1 MPQAGIQY
9 PSGALVGGTTARA
22 AIFESYVFNSGIH
35 DPEYS
40 KVLTY
45 KYPQY
50 YMTTLLDKLGAS
62 EPVAQSSFSWS
73 IMDRTRKSA
82 TYTAITNPTS
92 VTATLKTDI
101 AASGA
106 ELGYFQVG
114 DVIRIAKSGALG
126 RVSAIGIDTGFQTI
140 DIVNPTGVAWAN
152 NTTSVNGLPTVS
164 SGDVIGHVF
173 NAFGEGTNGPDGR
186 LFLPTEDYNY
196 TQILKRAMKVTG
208 YEMSNRTI
216 LGDGKAWYFTNEE
229 ILLKEFARD
238 REILIMFGQRA
249 SSGGVKWS
257 RGIFDFVNGGGVI
270 NTYASNPG
278 VSEADLQA
286 QIEDMLPEGG
296 SAEYLVLCG
305 STFLSKVMKALK
317 DYAIHGQ
324 SYGPLGNNM
333 AGLDFAGYKF
343 AGKTVYFAYYELFD
357 DTAVLPYVGTPSAS
371 AINFRDFSLWLDM
384 GTDSAGQR
392 LIKMKYKAHGGIQ
405 RKFVHKVIPGMMEFD
420 STGAEG
426 GFAANSFDGVEI
438 QLLSE
443 IGLELRLANR
453 HGILRANS

>member
-1 MPQAGIQY
+1 MPQPGLQY
-9 PSGALVGGTTARA
+9 PSSLTGGVSART
-22 AIFESYVFNSGIH
+22 AIFEGYVFNSGIH

-62 EPVAQSSFSWS
+62 EPVAQSTFSWS

-82 TYTAITNPTS
+82 TYTAIANGTTA
-92 VTATLKTDI
+92 TATLTTDL
-101 AASGA
+101 AATA
-106 ELGYFQVG
+106 PNLGYFQVG
-114 DVIRIAKSGALG
+114 DVIRIGKTGALG
-126 RVSAIGIDTGFQTI
+126 RVVAIGISGGFQTI
-140 DIVNPTGVAWAN
+140 DIVRPDGSVWS
-152 NTTSVNGLPTVS
+152 TTPLPAVTT
-164 SGDVIGHVF
+164 GDVFGHVF
-173 NAFGEGTNGPDGR
+173 NAFAEGSNGPDGR
-186 LFLPTEDYNY
+186 LWLPTEDYNY
-196 TQILKRAMKVTG
+196 TQILRASMKVTG
-208 YEMSNRTI
+208 SEMSNRTI

-249 SSGGVKWS
+249 SNASIKWT
-257 RGIFDFVNGGGVI
+257 RGIFDFVNSGGVVR
-270 NTYASNPG
+270 TFASTPG
-278 VSEADLQA
+278 VAESDLQNM
-286 QIEDMLPEGG
+286 ITDLLPEGG
-296 SAEYLVLCG
+296 SAEYVVLCG
-305 STFLSKVMKALK
+305 STFLSKVMVALK

-343 AGKTVYFAYYELFD
+343 AGKTIYFAYYELFD
-357 DTAVLPYVGTPSAS
+357 DTAVLPYVGTPSAT
-371 AINFRDFSLWLDM
+371 AINFRNFSLWLDM

-392 LIKMKYKAHGGIQ
+392 LIKLKYKSHNGIQ
-405 RKFVHKVIPGMMEFD
+405 RKFVHKVIPGMMEFN
-420 STGAEG
+420 STGSEG
-426 GFAANSFDGVEI
+426 GFAANSFDGVEV

>member
-1 MPQAGIQY
+1 MPQPSIQY
-9 PSGALVGGTTARA
+9 PASLSGGTTARSS
-22 AIFESYVFNSGIH
+22 IFESYVFNSGIH

-62 EPVAQSSFSWS
+62 EPVAQSTFSWS

-82 TYTAITNPTS
+82 TYTVIANGTS
-92 VTATLKTDI
+92 ATATLTLDI
-101 AASGA
+101 TAASPD
-106 ELGYFQVG
+106 LGYFQVG
-114 DVIRIAKSGALG
+114 DVIRISKSGALG
-126 RVSAIGIDTGFQTI
+126 RVTAIGISGGVQTI
-140 DIVNPTGVAWAN
+140 DIKKIDGTNWAN
-152 NTTSVNGLPTVS
+152 SSTSLPAVTS
-164 SGDVIGHVF
+164 ADTIGHVF
-173 NAFGEGTNGPDGR
+173 TAFAEGSSGPDGR

-196 TQILKRAMKVTG
+196 TQILKRSMKVTG
-208 YEMSNRTI
+208 SEMSNRTI

-229 ILLKEFARD
+229 IMLKEFARD
-238 REILIMFGQRA
+238 REVLVMFGQRA
-249 SSGGVKWS
+249 SNSDIKWTK
-257 RGIFDFVNGGGVI
+257 GIFDFVNSGGI
-270 NTYASNPG
+270 LNTYSSATG
-278 VSEADLQA
+278 VAESDLQA

-296 SAEYLVLCG
+296 SSELLVLCG
-305 STFLSKVMKALK
+305 STFLAKVMRALK

-324 SYGPLGNNM
+324 SYGTLGNNM
-333 AGLDFAGYKF
+333 AGLDFTGYKF
-343 AGKTVYFAYYELFD
+343 AGKTIYFAYYELFD
-357 DTAVLPYVGTPSAS
+357 DTAVLPYTGTPSAT

-392 LIKMKYKAHGGIQ
+392 LIKMRYKAHGGIQ
-405 RKFVHKVIPGMMEFD
+405 RKFIHKVIPGMVNYD

-426 GFAANSFDGVEI
+426 GFAAHSGDYMEI
-438 QLLSE
+438 QVLSE

>member
-1 MPQAGIQY
+1 MPQPGVQY
-9 PSGALVGGTTARA
+9 PSSLSAGTTARA
-22 AIFESYVFNSGIH
+22 AIFEDYVFNSGIH

-62 EPVAQSSFSWS
+62 EPVAQSTFSWS
-73 IMDRTRKSA
+73 IMDRTRKGG
-82 TYTAITNPTS
+82 TYTAIANGTTA
-92 VTATLKTDI
+92 TATLTTDI
-101 AASGA
+101 AAVSPQ
-106 ELGYFQVG
+106 LGYYQVG
-114 DVIRIAKSGALG
+114 DVIRIAKTGALG
-126 RVSAIGIDTGFQTI
+126 RVTAIAIAGGFQTI
-140 DIVNPTGVAWAN
+140 DVVRPDGSVWS
-152 NTTSVNGLPTVS
+152 TTPLPAVTS
-164 SGDVIGHVF
+164 SDSIGHVF
-173 NAFGEGTNGPDGR
+173 NAFAEGSNGPDGR
-186 LFLPTEDYNY
+186 LFLPDEDYNY
-196 TQILKRAMKVTG
+196 TQILKRSMKVTG
-208 YEMSNRTI
+208 SEMSNKTI

-249 SSGGVKWS
+249 SNSSVKWT
-257 RGIFDFVNGGGVI
+257 RGIFDFVNSGGVI

-278 VSEADLQA
+278 VAESDLQDHIA
-286 QIEDMLPEGG
+286 DMLPEGG
-296 SAEYLVLCG
+296 SSEYLVLVG

-324 SYGPLGNNM
+324 SYGTLGNNM

-357 DTAVLPYVGTPSAS
+357 DTAVLPYVGTPSS
-371 AINFRDFSLWLDM
+371 TAINFRDFSLWLDM

-426 GFAANSFDGVEI
+426 GFAANSFDGVEL

-443 IGLELRLANR
+443 IGLEMRLANR